1 MLLLFWLAYLV
12 FFPRCSAG
20 LWLVFCAGWGS
31 SLVSERLGTSLT
43 PLAMPRWSTLILRT
57 VGIMNESV
65 GFLVAFSAGVL
76 SFLSPCVLP
85 LVPSYLSFVTGV
97 SLEDMQDGVD
107 RKATLTHSLLFV
119 SGFSIIFIVLGASA
133 SFLGVFLRHYE
144 VWIAR
149 IGGLAIMVLGLHL
162 TGILRITALLKERRL
177 HLADKPSGYLGSL
190 GVGAA
195 FGAGWTPCIGPVL
208 GAILTLAGTQ
218 ESVWSGVSLLTV
230 YSMGLAIPFLLSAWA
245 LDSFL
250 DTFSRFKRFLPVVE
264 KASGVLLIILGVLL
278 LTGSFTILS
287 TYLIRFTPE
296 WILMRI

>member
-1 MLLLFWLAYLV
+1 
-12 FFPRCSAG
+12 
-20 LWLVFCAGWGS
+20 
-31 SLVSERLGTSLT
+31 
-43 PLAMPRWSTLILRT
+43 
-57 VGIMNESV
+57 MNESV

-97 SLEDMQDGVD
+97 SLEDMQEGVD
-107 RKATLTHSLLFV
+107 RKTTLTHSLLFV
-119 SGFSIIFIVLGASA
+119 AGFSIIFIILGASA

-162 TGILRITALLKERRL
+162 TGIFRITALLKERRL
-177 HLADKPSGYLGSL
+177 HMADKPSGYLGSL

-218 ESVWSGVSLLTV
+218 ESVWSGVSLLSV
-230 YSMGLAIPFLLSAWA
+230 YSMGLAIPFLLSALL

-250 DTFSRFKRFLPVVE
+250 GTFSKFRKFLPIVE
-264 KASGVLLIILGVLL
+264 KASGILLIILGVLL
-278 LTGSFTILS
+278 MSGTFTILS

-296 WILMRI
+296 WIIMRI

>member
-1 MLLLFWLAYLV
+1 
-12 FFPRCSAG
+12 
-20 LWLVFCAGWGS
+20 
-31 SLVSERLGTSLT
+31 
-43 PLAMPRWSTLILRT
+43 
-57 VGIMNESV
+57 MNESV

-97 SLEDMQDGVD
+97 SLEDMQEGVD
-107 RKATLTHSLLFV
+107 RKTTLTHSLLFV
-119 SGFSIIFIVLGASA
+119 AGFSIIFIILGASA

-162 TGILRITALLKERRL
+162 TGIFRITALLKERRL
-177 HLADKPSGYLGSL
+177 HMADKPSGYLGSL

-218 ESVWSGVSLLTV
+218 ESVWSGVSLLSV
-230 YSMGLAIPFLLSAWA
+230 
-245 LDSFL
+245 
-250 DTFSRFKRFLPVVE
+250 
-264 KASGVLLIILGVLL
+264 
-278 LTGSFTILS
+278 
-287 TYLIRFTPE
+287 
-296 WILMRI
+296 